1 MDKKNIKEKIEFK
14 ENLKTF
20 CTVALT
26 KRVDTILEAMK
37 SSQESANNETKS
49 SAGDKHETGRA
60 MSQLENEMNGKQLL
74 EINTEL
80 NAVNQVDVSKINHK
94 AIIGSVVVCKHA
106 TFFILTGI
114 GVQTINNNKVVFLSP
129 KSPLALK
136 LKEARSGEKFDFNK
150 IKFEVLEVF

>member
-1 MDKKNIKEKIEFK
+1 MDKKTIREKIAFK
-14 ENLKTF
+14 ESLKSF
-20 CTVALT
+20 CITALT

-80 NAVNQVDVSKINHK
+80 NAVQQVDVSKINLQ
-94 AIIGSVVVCKHA
+94 AINGSVIQCKHA
-106 TFFILTGI
+106 TFFILAGI
-114 GVQTINNNKVVFLSP
+114 GVQTVDTNKVVFLSP
-129 KSPLALK
+129 KAPLALR
-136 LKEARSGEKFDFNK
+136 LKEAKPGEKFDFNK